1 MYYITSIIFNLHLR
15 FLFKCVNPFTLF
27 NRHNPIVRCDQIPRL
42 DLNQFPPINTHKRSD
57 LGLQVSEEQKRAEV
71 DASIKELLE
80 TLEELDSLRK

>member
-1 MYYITSIIFNLHLR
+1 VSIFNIVISINTR
-15 FLFKCVNPFTLF
+15 KFTQWLKVIASF
-27 NRHNPIVRCDQIPRL
+27 CRHNPIVRCDQIPRL

-57 LGLQVSEEQKRAEV
+57 IGLNVSEEQKRAEV